1 MSEDTTPSA
10 QLPAMPKASLWRSFN
25 AVAWGFL
32 GVRGSIGF
40 RADGAQLHPFY
51 LIGAGIVAT
60 LLFVLFLM
68 VLVNWIVKT

>member
-1 MSEDTTPSA
+1 MNLRATTA
-10 QLPAMPKASLWRSFN
+10 EPAMRKTSLWRSFN

-32 GVRGSIGF
+32 GVRGSSGS
-40 RADGAQLHPFY
+40 RADGAKLNPFH
-51 LIGAGIVAT
+51 LIGVGILAA